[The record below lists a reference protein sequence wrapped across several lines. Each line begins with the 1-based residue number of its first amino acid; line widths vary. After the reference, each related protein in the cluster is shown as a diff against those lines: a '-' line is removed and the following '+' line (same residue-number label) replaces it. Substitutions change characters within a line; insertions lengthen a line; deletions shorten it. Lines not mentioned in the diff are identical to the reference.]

1 MMSVNISRE
10 ARAIVAT
17 AMIIAVALVGCDDSE
32 TAAEKARREAEDA
45 AWYYC
50 RKAVRSASK
59 FPSES
64 DFPWGSGK
72 VTPATGGGYLVA
84 GDVKLMNAFGAMITH
99 KYVCLYKDGRALLLS
114 LGPG

>member
-1 MMSVNISRE
+1 MSVNIPGGG
-10 ARAIVAT
+10 RAILAT
-17 AMIIAVALVGCDDSE
+17 AMIVAITLVGCGDSE

-64 DFPWGSGK
+64 DFPWGSGR
-72 VTPATGGGYLVA
+72 VTQATGGGYLVA

-99 KYVCLYKDGRALLLS
+99 RYVCRYKDGRALLLS